1 LAAKEGMMGILRSV
15 FGPSKDEIWS
25 QIAADIGGEYVE
37 GGFWGKDVL
46 VYKHGEW
53 QILLDTYTVTTSTGK
68 TTSSTT
74 YTRMRAPFVNKD
86 GLCFKVYREGL
97 FSSIGKFF
105 GMQDIEIGDPFFDDQ
120 FIIKGNDSEKIRL
133 LLADTRIK
141 DLIQQQ
147 PRVHL
152 EIRDDEGWF
161 GAAFPEGVDELY
173 FQRVGVI
180 KETELLKSLFDL
192 FSVALMRL
200 VEIDSAYQSDPNVRL
215 K

>member
-1 LAAKEGMMGILRSV
+1 MGILRSI
-15 FGPSKDEIWS
+15 FGPAKGEIWS
-25 QIAADIGGEYVE
+25 QIAGDIGGEFIE

-46 VYKHGEW
+46 VYRHGEW

-86 GLCFKVYREGL
+86 GLYFKIYRQGI

-105 GMQDIEIGDPFFDDQ
+105 GMQDLEIGDPFFDDQ
-120 FIIKGNDSEKIRL
+120 FVIKGNSADKIELLLSDEKI
-133 LLADTRIK
+133 K
-141 DLIQQQ
+141 GLIRQQ
-147 PRVHL
+147 PQIHL

-161 GAAFPEGVDELY
+161 GAAFPDGVDELY
-173 FQRVGVI
+173 FQCVGVI
-180 KETELLKSLFDL
+180 KETELLKSLFEL
-192 FSVALMRL
+192 FSTTLMRL
-200 VEIDSAYQSDPNVRL
+200 VQIDSAYENDPQVKL